1 MAQFLTFFKG
11 VESLM
16 NTVHVV
22 VVSCLIACLGGP
34 VAAHAPGAADRLTIR
49 FDGLHEVLSGG
60 EDPLKIGIGPESS
73 LRRGTLTY
81 CEASFESPG
90 ADKKATAKRKARDI
104 LGADRFPIEVEFRHQ
119 DAKEKPVRVKGYLR
133 PDACCGRSLEGFF
146 RVPDEAR
153 LGDAKIMI
161 VWGDGKESKGG
172 SVTVLVSINAA
183 K

>member
-1 MAQFLTFFKG
+1 
-11 VESLM
+11 M
-16 NTVHVV
+16 NTLHVV
-22 VVSCLIACLGGP
+22 VVSWFIACLGVP
-34 VAAHAPGAADRLTIR
+34 VAADTLGAADQLTIR

-60 EDPLKIGIGPESS
+60 EDPLKIGIGSDGS

-81 CEASFESPG
+81 CVASFESPG
-90 ADKKATAKRKARDI
+90 ADKKAVAKRKARDI
-104 LGADRFPIEVEFRHQ
+104 LGTDRIAIEVEFPHKE
-119 DAKEKPVRVKGYLR
+119 AKEKPVRVKGYLR

-153 LGDAKIMI
+153 RGDVKITI

-172 SVTVLVSINAA
+172 SVTMLVSINGA